1 MIKYII
7 IAAVLIPTIIY
18 EIWNQKKN
26 RESEWYLN
34 DLRTKEQDFHHKVL
48 TFLSELR
55 TEPENTRRMLRKLS
69 FDDVETKLKNELQ
82 SAREEYYKE
91 TSKGY
96 SAQDRDSNRI
106 SNLAGKM
113 DGLNYALSI
122 INESKPKSYK
132 QPPKETD
139 PTMPNELQSIY
150 YSSLK
155 KMMDDYRTEIER
167 DNSPF

>member
-1 MIKYII
+1 MIQYII

-34 DLRTKEQDFHHKVL
+34 DLRKKEQDFHHKVL

-69 FDDVETKLKNELQ
+69 FDDVETKLKNQLQ
-82 SAREEYYKE
+82 SIREQYNIESHKEYGKIN
-91 TSKGY
+91 
-96 SAQDRDSNRI
+96 RDHMC
-106 SNLAGKM
+106 NLAGKM
-113 DGLNYALSI
+113 DGLDYALSI

-132 QPPKETD
+132 QPSKETD
-139 PTMPNELQSIY
+139 PTMPKELQSIY
-150 YSSLK
+150 YDSLK
-155 KMMDDYRTEIER
+155 KMMDEYHKEIEM
-167 DNSPF
+167 DNHIF